1 MRIASIDIGT
11 NTFRILIGE
20 VEGRRGLKRLYVGNI
35 ITRLGG
41 GFSKETISEEAISR
55 AIPTL
60 KGFSRLLEEYRVK
73 RVRAVATSVVRE
85 ASNKFDF
92 LKRVENETGIGVE
105 VISWEEEAR
114 LTALGVLNSVE
125 VPTKYSLIL
134 DIGGGSTEYT
144 LVEGSKIL
152 RLKSTSLGV
161 VHLTERYLR
170 DNPPSE
176 LDIKLLSLEVEKV
189 ISDELTW
196 TSFDDPITLI
206 ATAGTPTTLAAMEL
220 ELKQYDPDLVNGFIL
235 KKHAVLNILKKLLK
249 LPAEERL
256 KIPGLQKGR
265 EDIILSGIVILF
277 KTMEKF
283 SKDKVLVS
291 DGGLLEGVAS
301 GLIEG

>member
-1 MRIASIDIGT
+1 
-11 NTFRILIGE
+11 
-20 VEGRRGLKRLYVGNI
+20 VGNI

-125 VPTKYSLIL
+125 VPTKYGLIL

-144 LVEGSKIL
+144 LVERSKIL

-170 DNPPSE
+170 DDPPSE

>member
-20 VEGRRGLKRLYVGNI
+20 VKGQRLKKLYVGNI

-41 GFSKETISEEAISR
+41 GFSEGTISEEAIIR
-55 AIPTL
+55 TIPTL
-60 KGFSRLLEEYRVK
+60 IRFSGLLEEYRVN
-73 RVRAVATSVVRE
+73 RVRAVATSVVRK

-92 LKRVENETGIGVE
+92 LKRVKSETGIGVE

-114 LTALGVLNSVE
+114 LTALGVLSSVE
-125 VPTKYSLIL
+125 VPTKYGLIL

-144 LVEGSKIL
+144 LVKGSKIL
-152 RLKSTSLGV
+152 RLESTGLGV
-161 VHLTERYLR
+161 VHLTEKYLI
-170 DNPPSE
+170 DDPPSE
-176 LDIKLLSLEVEKV
+176 SDIKLLSLEVEKV

-196 TSFDDPITLI
+196 ISFEEPITLI

-220 ELKQYDPDLVNGFIL
+220 ELKQYDPGLVNRFIL
-235 KKHAVLNILKKLLK
+235 KKYAILNILKKLLR
-249 LPAEERL
+249 LTAEERL

-265 EDIILSGIVILF
+265 EDLILSGIVILI

-283 SKDKVLVS
+283 SKEEVLVS
-291 DGGLLEGVAS
+291 DGGLLEGVAF

>member
-20 VEGRRGLKRLYVGNI
+20 VKGQGLKKLYVGNI

-41 GFSKETISEEAISR
+41 GFSEGTISEEAISR
-55 AIPTL
+55 AIPAL
-60 KGFSRLLEEYRVK
+60 RGFSKLLEEYRVK

-92 LKRVENETGIGVE
+92 LKRVEDETGIGVE
-105 VISWEEEAR
+105 VIPWEEEAR

-196 TSFDDPITLI
+196 TSFEDPITLI
-206 ATAGTPTTLAAMEL
+206 VTAGTPTTLAAMEL

-235 KKHAVLNILKKLLK
+235 KKYAILNILKKLLK
-249 LPAEERL
+249 LPAKERL

-265 EDIILSGIVILF
+265 EDVILSGIVILL
-277 KTMEKF
+277 KTMKRF
-283 SKDKVLVS
+283 SKDEALVS

-301 GLIEG
+301 GFIEG